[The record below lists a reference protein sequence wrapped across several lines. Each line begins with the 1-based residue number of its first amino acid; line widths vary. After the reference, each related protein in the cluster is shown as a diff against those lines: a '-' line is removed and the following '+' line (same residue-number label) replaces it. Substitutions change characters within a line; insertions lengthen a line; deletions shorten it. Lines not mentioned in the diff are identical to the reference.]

1 VPTKDQRREL
11 RLSSRDDD
19 LITEAA
25 GLLGVSVSEFLLD
38 RAVADAETIV
48 ESHRSITLSESSF
61 ERFLAIL
68 DAPVNPLA
76 PLVAQLRRARPLK
89 HLD

>member
-1 VPTKDQRREL
+1 MPTKDQRREL

-25 GLLGVSVSEFLLD
+25 GLLGLSVSEFLLD
-38 RAVADAETIV
+38 RAVADAEAIV
-48 ESHRSITLSESSF
+48 ESHRSITLSERPF

-68 DAPVNPLA
+68 DAPVKPLA

>member
-1 VPTKDQRREL
+1 MKDQRREL

-38 RAVADAETIV
+38 RAVQDAEAIV
-48 ESHRSITLSESSF
+48 DEHHTVRVCREDYDRFMEVLDRPAAPIKTLVDQI
-61 ERFLAIL
+61 R
-68 DAPVNPLA
+68 
-76 PLVAQLRRARPLK
+76 QARPIK
-89 HLD
+89 RAY